1 VRWHVPELAHPCRQ
15 TRRSPGGGCRG
26 TSGPDPSQLWQ
37 HRPKHGA
44 PAVREREPAGGVSL
58 KQPLQQQGGR
68 GLRRDPG
75 EQPIGGAGD
84 AEQ

>member
-1 VRWHVPELAHPCRQ
+1 
-15 TRRSPGGGCRG
+15 
-26 TSGPDPSQLWQ
+26 
-37 HRPKHGA
+37 
-44 PAVREREPAGGVSL
+44 L

>member
-1 VRWHVPELAHPCRQ
+1 MFRSWPTLAVRPDA
-15 TRRSPGGGCRG
+15 RRAGGCRG
-26 TSGPDPSQLWQ
+26 TSRPDPSQLWQ